1 MSRKRQRRSKA
12 QQRLFDIGLARVA
25 VWCGVS
31 ESAVYKWVD
40 RRPSDSPVPP
50 QHIPAILIGCRQAGI
65 ELEAHDLWAAAT
77 SLRELAA

>member
-1 MSRKRQRRSKA
+1 MSRNRQRRSRA

-40 RRPSDSPVPP
+40 RRPADSPVPP
-50 QHIPAILIGCRQAGI
+50 QHIPAILVGCRAAGI
-65 ELEAHDLWAAAT
+65 EMEAQEIWAAAA
-77 SLRELAA
+77 SLREIAA